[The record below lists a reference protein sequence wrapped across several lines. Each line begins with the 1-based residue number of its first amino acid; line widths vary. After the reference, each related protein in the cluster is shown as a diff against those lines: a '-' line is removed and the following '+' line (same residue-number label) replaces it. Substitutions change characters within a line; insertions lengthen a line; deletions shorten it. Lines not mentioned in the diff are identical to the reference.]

1 MDAGIVGS
9 GNIGATPAP
18 CLEFSAYLSRLGR
31 ADERTR
37 TADLISLRVR
47 IHALQ
52 GLAQACKPR
61 IDKPVS
67 LPWLARCC
75 TVLRSRWC
83 QSGVRCP
90 AITSCQSLCKP
101 DKRLGYLRLAQ
112 CAGRDTIFSGRHE
125 SCFGYRWC
133 RASQPSELRNFLGA
147 FITRLARVSCAPHP
161 PHRKR
166 LGRPSAPGSYQSRS
180 RPRKRMISPHPPH
193 ASARRPHTSS
203 LVIPMTFPS
212 GAFAPCPKPNPHR
225 VSGQGQAA

>member
-9 GNIGATPAP
+9 GNIGARAVP

-31 ADERTR
+31 AGERTR
-37 TADLISLRVR
+37 SADLVSLRV
-47 IHALQ
+47 IIQALQ

-101 DKRLGYLRLAQ
+101 DKRLG
-112 CAGRDTIFSGRHE
+112 
-125 SCFGYRWC
+125 
-133 RASQPSELRNFLGA
+133 
-147 FITRLARVSCAPHP
+147 
-161 PHRKR
+161 
-166 LGRPSAPGSYQSRS
+166 
-180 RPRKRMISPHPPH
+180 
-193 ASARRPHTSS
+193 
-203 LVIPMTFPS
+203 
-212 GAFAPCPKPNPHR
+212 
-225 VSGQGQAA
+225 